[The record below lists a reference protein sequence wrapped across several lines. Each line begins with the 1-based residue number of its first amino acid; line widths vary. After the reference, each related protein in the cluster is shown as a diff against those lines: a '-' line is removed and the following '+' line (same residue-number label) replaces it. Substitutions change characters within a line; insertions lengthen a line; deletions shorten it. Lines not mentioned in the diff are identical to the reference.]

1 MNLQQPDADF
11 ENLLQYLHYSR
22 GLDFTGYK
30 RNSLKRLTT
39 RRLQRVGVTS
49 YSEYLDYLQVH
60 PQEHNNLFN
69 SLMLNVTAFLRDR
82 PAWDYLQEK
91 IIPQILTNKED
102 SEPIRLWS
110 AGCAT
115 GEEAYSLAILFAEAL
130 GSEQFCQRV
139 KIYATDLDEE
149 AISKGRQALYT
160 PKSIEVIPKPWQSKY
175 FEPKGSNYLFRND
188 LRRCV
193 IFGRHDLIH
202 DAPISKLDLLCCR
215 NTLMYINAETQAKI
229 LDRFHFALKENGFL
243 FVGKAEMLL
252 TQVSLFTPINN
263 KYRIFARVAKVSW
276 RDRLMLMSEGGN
288 LQAGKMLTINLRLRD
303 EAFEASPIAQIVLEE
318 KGNVALI
325 NSQARSIFALGIQN
339 IGKPFGE
346 LELNRQIPQLQ
357 SALEQA
363 CSERCCSEI
372 DNVEIENKE
381 GISNF
386 FDIQITPL
394 TEGESKI
401 LGINI
406 SFINVTGYNNLRQ
419 EIDRY
424 SEELEAAR
432 EELQTSNEELETT
445 NEELQSTNEELETT
459 NEELQSTNQE
469 LETMNEELQSSNEEL
484 QTTNEELNIRTE
496 ELNRV
501 SVFMES
507 ILTSLKMGMTVLD
520 IRLSIQLWNNRM
532 IELWGLRVEE
542 VRDRFFFDLDIGL
555 PVEQLRGII
564 RSCQSGESDYQ
575 ELTLK
580 SIDRRGKTIDCRVI
594 CTPLK
599 MKEEYQ
605 GIILLMEVKE
615 ELSNE

>member
-1 MNLQQPDADF
+1 MTSQQPDLDF
-11 ENLLQYLHYSR
+11 ENLLNYLNSSR

-30 RNSLKRLTT
+30 RNSLKRLTA
-39 RRLQRVGVTS
+39 RRMQRVGVET

-60 PQEHNNLFN
+60 PQEHDNLFN
-69 SLMLNVTAFLRDR
+69 SLMLNVTAFFRDR
-82 PAWDYLQEK
+82 PAWDSLNAE
-91 IIPQILTNKED
+91 IIPQIINSKEK

-130 GSEQFCQRV
+130 GIEQFCRRV
-139 KIYATDLDEE
+139 KIYATDLDEA
-149 AISKGRQALYT
+149 AIAKGRQALYSA
-160 PKSIEVIPKPWQSKY
+160 KSIESIDRAWQEKY
-175 FEPKGSNYLFRND
+175 FEPKGTNFVFLNE

-193 IFGRHDLIH
+193 IFGRHDLVH
-202 DAPISKLDLLCCR
+202 DAPISRLDLLCCR
-215 NTLMYINAETQAKI
+215 NTLMYFNAETQAKV
-229 LDRFHFALKENGFL
+229 LDRFHFALKERGFL

-252 TQVSLFTPINN
+252 TQANLFKAINN

-276 RDRLMLMSEGGN
+276 RDRLMLMSQAGS

-303 EAFEASPIAQIVLEE
+303 EVFEASPVAQIVIEE
-318 KGNVALI
+318 QGNITLI
-325 NSQARSIFALGIQN
+325 NRLARSLFALGIQN
-339 IGKPFGE
+339 IGQPFAE
-346 LELNRQIPQLQ
+346 SEIQRKIPRVQ
-357 SALEQA
+357 SSIDRA
-363 CSERCCSEI
+363 CRERCCI
-372 DNVEIENKE
+372 ALDNVELETNEEN
-381 GISNF
+381 SVF

-394 TEGESKI
+394 IEGESKI
-401 LGINI
+401 LGVNI
-406 SFINVTGYNNLRQ
+406 SFIDVTRYQNLRQ
-419 EIDRY
+419 ELNRY
-424 SEELEAAR
+424 RKQLETAQ

-484 QTTNEELNIRTE
+484 QTTNNELNMRTE

-520 IRLSIQLWNNRM
+520 SRLSIQLWNNRM

-555 PVEQLRGII
+555 PVEQLRGMI
-564 RSCQSGESDYQ
+564 RNCQAEENDYQ

-580 SIDRRGKTIDCRVI
+580 AIDRRGKSIDCRVI

-599 MKEEYQ
+599 TKEQQQ
-605 GIILLMEVKE
+605 GLILLMEVKE
-615 ELSNE
+615 S